1 MKKIAIIGA
10 NNKDRLVLTRALYYL
25 TGYDIVNKTDYT
37 VQAIRYGLNKE
48 LRNCKWQELFV
59 YLLSSF
65 SERIV
70 IEQHYDQYISDGSV
84 FYELAMVKAI
94 LNLQTTNKRKLK
106 EEITMLT
113 GTERIITEY
122 ANRHYDCFVY
132 IDSATNK
139 ANELSNEIDNC
150 IKSLIIQH
158 GSIYQVKK
166 DSILSDILE
175 KITTETQ
182 IQPIVSSEMAL
193 KKAQEDI
200 LK

>member
-48 LRNCKWQELFV
+48 LKNCKWQELFV

-84 FYELAMVKAI
+84 YYELAMVKAI

-106 EEITMLT
+106 EEIAMFT

-122 ANRHYDCFVY
+122 ANRHYDCLVY
-132 IDSATNK
+132 IDNRTNK
-139 ANELSNEIDNC
+139 ENELSNEIDKC
-150 IKSLIIQH
+150 IKSLIMQH
-158 GSIYQVKK
+158 GSIYHVKK

-175 KITTETQ
+175 KITIETQ
-182 IQPIVSSEMAL
+182 IQPIVSSKTAL
-193 KKAQEDI
+193 RKAQEEI
-200 LK
+200 LR